1 MSHEVLKNYGMFNNN
16 ELVLEEVKFDDLPCF
31 INLSI
36 LNQGRIP
43 EILIELS
50 TGCHHHNVMIRI
62 TRRFIELFGIDTAR
76 ITAARLAKA
85 LGIEDYEAI
94 ERGDIEL
101 KIRKI
106 PKHYPEWV
114 SQNID
119 IVVGAFNEVLSSLGV
134 TTQTSIIQPTQ
145 TIPQETQIPSTPPQ
159 QSVTLAANVVKSYG
173 SVGDQNL
180 VLRSLS
186 GNTHIELC
194 LERMG
199 SCKPLITVR
208 TKPLEVIIHENAVKV
223 FGENRAIE
231 YATWIANALYVSNY
245 DIDETGNEIILKSKE
260 EVSNALSNNLIRVM
274 DTIANKYLGNS
285 N

>member
-1 MSHEVLKNYGMFNNN
+1 MFNNN

-119 IVVGAFNEVLSSLGV
+119 IVVGAFNEVLSSLGI

-145 TIPQETQIPSTPPQ
+145 AIPQETQTPSTPPQ
-159 QSVTLAANVVKSYG
+159 QSVTLTANVVKSYG

-231 YATWIANALYVSNY
+231 YATWIANALYVSSY
-245 DIDETGNEIILKSKE
+245 DIDETGNEIILKSRE

-274 DTIANKYLGNS
+274 DTIANKYLGS
-285 N
+285 K